1 MSTTILLVIQRS
13 STLTVAQELSCVL
26 AAKYVPR
33 SGLGSIIGEK
43 VISPFADLAPACA
56 PACHVYLVWWRAL
69 LIPVCGYHNWV
80 ADQHSCLCPN
90 A

>member
-1 MSTTILLVIQRS
+1 MLVIQRS

-43 VISPFADLAPACA
+43 VISPFADLAPA
-56 PACHVYLVWWRAL
+56 
-69 LIPVCGYHNWV
+69 
-80 ADQHSCLCPN
+80 
-90 A
+90 